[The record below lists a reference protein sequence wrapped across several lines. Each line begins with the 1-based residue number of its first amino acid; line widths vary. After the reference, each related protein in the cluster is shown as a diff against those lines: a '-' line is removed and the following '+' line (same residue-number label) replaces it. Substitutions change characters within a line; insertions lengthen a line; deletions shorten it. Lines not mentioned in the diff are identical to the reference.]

1 MLLIVYSYSLLVSLL
16 ILFLCAYYSL
26 ILSLL
31 DVWVASSLWILGP
44 VFYEI
49 AMCESGCTCVYISVK
64 LHQVWNYW
72 ILVSYAPLTV
82 WKNSWSKSFPS
93 DSSVSWTQSGRTQ
106 LLSPGSFFPS
116 LDGPSSGVLNT
127 LILPSAQK
135 LHLQW
140 GSSGFSYWPR
150 HAASLKSVVSE
161 MGYLSEDQSRKEA
174 CGDIQ
179 WVWKLSWAGTILVCF
194 YCLFLS
200 IFCQA

>member
-1 MLLIVYSYSLLVSLL
+1 MELYFLFLLVTLLYLNIMFVGLMLLIVYSYSLLVSLL

-49 AMCESGCTCVYISVK
+49 AMCESGYTCVYISVK

-106 LLSPGSFFPS
+106 LPSPGSFFP
-116 LDGPSSGVLNT
+116 LWMVPL
-127 LILPSAQK
+127 L
-135 LHLQW
+135 
-140 GSSGFSYWPR
+140 GF
-150 HAASLKSVVSE
+150 
-161 MGYLSEDQSRKEA
+161 
-174 CGDIQ
+174 
-179 WVWKLSWAGTILVCF
+179 
-194 YCLFLS
+194 
-200 IFCQA
+200 